1 MDNFVT
7 GQRAAGGPVAANSLY
22 QVNEL
27 GPELLNQGGKTYL
40 MMGAEGGTITPL
52 GAGPVSA
59 AAAGAGG
66 GTVIH
71 VSVKIDGEGN
81 ANSTSDTAGL
91 EQFATQIGT
100 LIEQKYQQL
109 RDKDLR
115 QGGRLSNAIKGR

>member
-1 MDNFVT
+1 M
-7 GQRAAGGPVAANSLY
+7 
-22 QVNEL
+22 
-27 GPELLNQGGKTYL
+27 
-40 MMGAEGGTITPL
+40 
-52 GAGPVSA
+52 
-59 AAAGAGG
+59 
-66 GTVIH
+66 IH